1 MKPANSPPLI
11 TIVTPSYNQSRYL
24 EETIQ
29 SVLQQDYPAI
39 EYFIIDGGSTD
50 SSVEI
55 IRMYEK
61 QLSGWVS
68 ERDRG
73 QADAINKGFRRAN
86 GEFIAWLNSDD
97 TYEPS
102 AIGKAIETFQRHP
115 EAGLVFGNVLSIDE
129 HSQPFNLQTFR
140 PYNLS
145 DLMAF
150 NIISQPAVFMRR
162 SILEQAGCLD
172 LDYHLLLDHHLWLR
186 MAALAPMVY
195 IPETLASARYH
206 AEAKNLARTA
216 DFGREAFRIVDWMR
230 NDPKLAPVFELNLR
244 RVFGGAHRLDAFYLL
259 DGGFYS
265 AALQAYG
272 QAFRYNPPIALRES
286 HRIVY
291 ALLALLGLARL
302 RELYVKVRTKLFG
315 FSNPKS

>member
-1 MKPANSPPLI
+1 MKSPLI

-24 EETIQ
+24 EQTIR
-29 SVLQQDYPAI
+29 SVLQQDYPAL
-39 EYFIIDGGSTD
+39 EYFVIDGGSTD

-55 IRMYEK
+55 IRRDES

-68 ERDRG
+68 EKDRG
-73 QADAINKGFRRAN
+73 QADAINKGFQRAT

-97 TYEPS
+97 LYQPG
-102 AIGKAIETFQRHP
+102 AIRTAIETFQNHP
-115 EAGLVFGNVLSIDE
+115 EAGLVYGNVLSIDE
-129 HSQPFNLQTFR
+129 NGQPFNLQTFK
-140 PYNLS
+140 PYHLK
-145 DLMAF
+145 DLMSF
-150 NIISQPAVFMRR
+150 NIISQPAVFMHR
-162 SILEQAGCLD
+162 SVLEQAGFLD

-230 NDPKLAPVFELNLR
+230 TTPALAPIFEGYR
-244 RVFGGAHRLDAFYLL
+244 RRILAGAHRLDAFYLL
-259 DGGFYS
+259 DGGYYKAS
-265 AALQAYG
+265 LHAYG
-272 QAFRYNPPIALRES
+272 QAFRYNPPVALREA
-286 HRIVY
+286 HRIAY

-302 RELYVKVRTKLFG
+302 RKLYVKIRTKLFS
-315 FSNPKS
+315 FFDTKT